1 MFQPK
6 KPVQDEYGQIY
17 EKLKDDPNNLWGGP
31 KPIIAPKV
39 APTVGPKPITTQN
52 VAPAVGPKPIT
63 TPKVDPNNLFGGPK
77 PIATPGTASMNS
89 GNPAAKFLVG
99 VASTKPRPSWEEA
112 EQLRL
117 KRMQDAQARFANK
130 QATRPF

>member
-17 EKLKDDPNNLWGGP
+17 EQMKNDPNNLWGGP
-31 KPIIAPKV
+31 KPIS
-39 APTVGPKPITTQN
+39 TS
-52 VAPAVGPKPIT
+52 
-63 TPKVDPNNLFGGPK
+63 KVDPNNLWGGPK
-77 PIATPGTASMNS
+77 PISTPGTASVNS
-89 GNPAAKFLVG
+89 ANPAAQFLVG

>member
-17 EKLKDDPNNLWGGP
+17 EKLKDDPNDLWGGP

-39 APTVGPKPITTQN
+39 ASAAGPKL
-52 VAPAVGPKPIT
+52 IT

-77 PIATPGTASMNS
+77 PIATPGAASVNS